1 MKHLEDLKTFL
12 HEQIDGEDNFI
23 TQNYKQYLK
32 DIKSVE
38 DERKELKAFIE
49 EKIEYYDNLSY
60 TRNGFEMACKGGRDA
75 LKEVLKLI
83 TT

>member
-12 HEQIDGEDNFI
+12 HEQIDGDEDFMAQI
-23 TQNYKQYLK
+23 YKQFLQ
-32 DIKSVE
+32 DIKAVE
-38 DERKELKAFIE
+38 TERKELKEFIE

>member
-12 HEQIDGEDNFI
+12 HEQIDGDDNFI

-38 DERKELKAFIE
+38 DERKELKEFIE
-49 EKIEYYDNLSY
+49 QKIEYYDNLSY

>member
-1 MKHLEDLKTFL
+1 MQELLDKIEALET
-12 HEQIDGEDNFI
+12 
-23 TQNYKQYLK
+23 
-32 DIKSVE
+32 
-38 DERKELKAFIE
+38 ERKELKEFIE